1 MPERKVF
8 RAFVFADFQSL
19 RKSDFSPEVVV
30 LEANTPIHD
39 STAYDRGFI
48 IPPDVLS
55 KATPRS
61 CIPLY
66 LGHDHKE
73 RLGQLCD
80 FRYKSFE
87 KRLVARL
94 HVPPEKQKR
103 FLALLSRGINGISLE
118 LHTLEERGKYLNRAL
133 KIDIKAA
140 ALVDRP
146 ACKRCRVKRR
156 NGSR

>member
-8 RAFVFADFQSL
+8 RAFVFADLQSIE
-19 RKSDFSPEVVV
+19 KSDFSPEVVV

-48 IPPDVLS
+48 IPPDVLA
-55 KATPRS
+55 KAASRS
-61 CIPLY
+61 CVTLF

-73 RLGQLCD
+73 RLGLLCD
-80 FRYKSFE
+80 FRYKPYE
-87 KRLVARL
+87 KKLIAKL
-94 HVPPEKQKR
+94 HIPPEKRRR
-103 FLALLSRGINGISLE
+103 FLSLINRGINGISLE
-118 LHTLEERGKYLNRAL
+118 LHTLEEHGKYLNRAL